1 MAIDT
6 AALAIGIARVKARM
20 ATLEQDLNEADAKLG
35 DGDTGGM
42 LARVVDRLAAVEIAP
57 GGDVGETFA
66 TLARAA
72 AGATGSSL
80 GTLLATGLLTI
91 AKQTRGEREVPWDRL
106 GALLAAARDAMMARG
121 GAKLG
126 DKTVLDAIDGAA
138 RAAEGGGPGTPAER
152 ALAGAAAALESL
164 RGEPCKIG
172 RARMFAEKSIGS
184 DDPGMLAFVRLA
196 EAMARPEG

>member
-1 MAIDT
+1 MPIDASAVAT
-6 AALAIGIARVKARM
+6 GIARARARM
-20 ATLEQDLNEADAKLG
+20 TTLEQELNEADAKLG

-57 GGDVGETFA
+57 GADVGETFA
-66 TLARAA
+66 ALARAA

-91 AKQTRGEREVPWDRL
+91 AKQTRGEGEVSWERL
-106 GALLAAARDAMMARG
+106 GPLLIAARDAMMARG

-138 RAAEGGGPGTPAER
+138 RAAESASDEAAQR
-152 ALAGAAAALESL
+152 AVAGASEALERL
-164 RGEPCKIG
+164 RDAPCKIG

-184 DDPGMLAFVRLA
+184 DDPGMLAFVHLA
-196 EAMARPEG
+196 EAMARPVE